1 MYFRRCPA
9 VHVRL
14 TCHAPSVEPTNDPE
28 PISSRLDKQGY
39 PRGGRA
45 GTTPQINTLR
55 PAYTACTSI
64 RRSTIVVVLACSCPR
79 IFRVL
84 DQAIVKPRDCSVR
97 RPHTSHLSLRDLSN
111 GLCSQHYHTRR
122 YTPCPHPFF
131 HPRVCRGSGVGS
143 YRADATEA
151 ARDRRAYAALPYRD
165 EGLVVQMGFLF
176 ASPVRG
182 RTTNLPTSRVRQ
194 GWESVMSGQKAKSLH
209 FKRCYRHS
217 RYASSSSS
225 VYSHHPAVRVSLS
238 LDDTGTDMCTHVMSW
253 ASFTSR
259 ALRRAQTCGI
269 T

>member
-14 TCHAPSVEPTNDPE
+14 TCHAPSVEPTNDPV

-45 GTTPQINTLR
+45 GTIPQINTLR

-84 DQAIVKPRDCSVR
+84 DQTIVKPRDCSVR

-111 GLCSQHYHTRR
+111 GLCSQHNHTRR

-151 ARDRRAYAALPYRD
+151 ARDRRAYAALRIPR
-165 EGLVVQMGFLF
+165 
-176 ASPVRG
+176 
-182 RTTNLPTSRVRQ
+182 
-194 GWESVMSGQKAKSLH
+194 
-209 FKRCYRHS
+209 
-217 RYASSSSS
+217 
-225 VYSHHPAVRVSLS
+225 
-238 LDDTGTDMCTHVMSW
+238 
-253 ASFTSR
+253 
-259 ALRRAQTCGI
+259 
-269 T
+269 

>member
-45 GTTPQINTLR
+45 GITPQINTLR

-64 RRSTIVVVLACSCPR
+64 RSSTIVVVLACSCPR

-84 DQAIVKPRDCSVR
+84 YQTIVKAARLFGTPPPHVSSLSPRSVER
-97 RPHTSHLSLRDLSN
+97 
-111 GLCSQHYHTRR
+111 LCIPAVVPAPAVA
-122 YTPCPHPFF
+122 PCPHPFF

-165 EGLVVQMGFLF
+165 GRLVVQMVFCL
-176 ASPVRG
+176 PVRPLANDQL
-182 RTTNLPTSRVRQ
+182 TDFSR
-194 GWESVMSGQKAKSLH
+194 
-209 FKRCYRHS
+209 
-217 RYASSSSS
+217 
-225 VYSHHPAVRVSLS
+225 
-238 LDDTGTDMCTHVMSW
+238 
-253 ASFTSR
+253 
-259 ALRRAQTCGI
+259 RR
-269 T
+269 

>member
-1 MYFRRCPA
+1 M
-9 VHVRL
+9 
-14 TCHAPSVEPTNDPE
+14 
-28 PISSRLDKQGY
+28 
-39 PRGGRA
+39 
-45 GTTPQINTLR
+45 
-55 PAYTACTSI
+55 
-64 RRSTIVVVLACSCPR
+64 VLACWLLPTL
-79 IFRVL
+79 FRVL
-84 DQAIVKPRDCSVR
+84 DQTIVKAARLFGTPPPTRLISPRSVER
-97 RPHTSHLSLRDLSN
+97 FPAPAVA
-111 GLCSQHYHTRR
+111 
-122 YTPCPHPFF
+122 PCPLPFL
-131 HPRVCRGSGVGS
+131 PPASLLWRGVGS

-151 ARDRRAYAALPYRD
+151 ARDRRAYAALSYRD
-165 EGLVVQMGFLF
+165 EGLVVQMGILF

-182 RTTNLPTSRVRQ
+182 RTINLPTSRVGRK
-194 GWESVMSGQKAKSLH
+194 ESVVSGQKAKSLH